1 MSAWTMFFSF
11 FTYKFKDLSVAVLYY
26 LSKQVLPFQK
36 RVVKMLLKLLYLLL
50 LSQFAF
56 CDMLDQFKDMMDLS
70 YECSTAISDDEK
82 VEVLKTVDCSSPEA
96 RWDFRII
103 VSSNLLTMYTLF

>member
-1 MSAWTMFFSF
+1 
-11 FTYKFKDLSVAVLYY
+11 
-26 LSKQVLPFQK
+26 
-36 RVVKMLLKLLYLLL
+36 MLLKLFYLLL

-56 CDMLDQFKDMMDLS
+56 CDMLDQFKDMMDES
-70 YECSTAISDDEK
+70 YECSTAISDDEN

-103 VSSNLLTMYTLF
+103 VSLNLLTIDTLWQKNAFKNAQKLRNKCIITKICSFNFLKNKIHHIKD